1 MESPIPCLSGRMAA
15 RRISVS
21 TQNAREPHS
30 RTPNDLLAL
39 SRLPGLSDLPIVRN
53 NERNQRFDTDSG
65 TTKFYYCRVWSTR
78 KHAGLEVGA
87 WIEDRYNRRRRHASL
102 GQITPVD
109 FELQYSYQNAEI
121 PKAA

>member
-1 MESPIPCLSGRMAA
+1 MESPIPRPSDGIAA
-15 RRISVS
+15 GPISVL
-21 TQNAREPHS
+21 TQIARELHS
-30 RTPNDLLAL
+30 GMPSDLLAL

-53 NERNQRFDTDSG
+53 NDRNQRFDTDSG
-65 TTKFYYCRVWSTR
+65 TTKFYCCRVWSTR

-109 FELQYSYQNAEI
+109 FEL
-121 PKAA
+121 